1 MIIKLS
7 EEVSKKIVIT
17 IRPNYSRDPDE
28 TYVYSSVEDAVEGMK
43 VNAITPDE
51 VVSVSG
57 CDLDDLFP
65 EDSEKV
71 SKSESPKKYY
81 WYVNNSLEYDKT
93 AYWLTRDGRKTPR
106 LSYRSAPLM
115 TRDEARASLNKLN
128 SVHKRKASM
137 NNYLPEFD

>member
-17 IRPNYSRDPDE
+17 IHPKDPRDSDE

-65 EDSEKV
+65 KDSEKV
-71 SKSESPKKYY
+71 SKSESPKYY
-81 WYVNNSLEYDKT
+81 WYVDNSLEYDKT
-93 AYWLTRDGRKTPR
+93 AYWLTKNGHKTSR
-106 LSYRSAPLM
+106 MSYRRAPLM
-115 TRDEARASLNKLN
+115 TRGEARASLNKLN
-128 SVHKRKASM
+128 SVLKRKASM